1 MRFSHTSTYDAPPD
15 EVYAMLTDP
24 KFREKVCTF
33 VKSPTHSVSAA
44 ASGEVVSVT
53 IDQTQSVR
61 KVPAFAAKLVGETIR
76 IVQVERWTTPAAA
89 DLELTIPG
97 KPGHLRGL
105 IALDPSATGTIQ
117 TVTGELKVS
126 IPLVG
131 GKLEGLIEG
140 LLKMFMRAEEKVG
153 RAWLAGER

>member
-1 MRFSHTSTYDAPPD
+1 MRFSHTSSYDAPPAA
-15 EVYAMLTDP
+15 VYEMLTDP
-24 KFREKVCTF
+24 AFRGKVCAF
-33 VKSPTHSVSAA
+33 VKSPSHEVSVSASPGA
-44 ASGEVVSVT
+44 VSVT
-53 IDQTQSVR
+53 IDQTQRVR
-61 KVPAFAAKLVGETIR
+61 KVPAFAAKMVGETIQ
-76 IVQVERWTTPAAA
+76 IVQVERWTTPTAA

-105 IALDPSATGTIQ
+105 IALDPSATGTTH
-117 TVTGELKVS
+117 TVTGELKVG

-140 LLKMFMRAEEKVG
+140 LLTMLMNAEQDVG